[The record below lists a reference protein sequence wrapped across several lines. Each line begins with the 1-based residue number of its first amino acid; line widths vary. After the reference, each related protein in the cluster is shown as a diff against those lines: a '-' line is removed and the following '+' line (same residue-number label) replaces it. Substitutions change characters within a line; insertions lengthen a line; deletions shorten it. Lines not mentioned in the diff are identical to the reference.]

1 MIGLAA
7 RAGSGGGAA
16 KSDRTSFFGAFG
28 ADPRGECL
36 PPHPPLRIFGKM
48 KGGWV
53 VKALW
58 YGYVTGPVLGVLWAC
73 VAATTVAVLLSFAT
87 GEAFPA
93 RALGLRRDRDP
104 CRARRA

>member
-1 MIGLAA
+1 VIGLAA

-48 KGGWV
+48 KGDG
-53 VKALW
+53 
-58 YGYVTGPVLGVLWAC
+58 
-73 VAATTVAVLLSFAT
+73 S
-87 GEAFPA
+87 
-93 RALGLRRDRDP
+93 
-104 CRARRA
+104 